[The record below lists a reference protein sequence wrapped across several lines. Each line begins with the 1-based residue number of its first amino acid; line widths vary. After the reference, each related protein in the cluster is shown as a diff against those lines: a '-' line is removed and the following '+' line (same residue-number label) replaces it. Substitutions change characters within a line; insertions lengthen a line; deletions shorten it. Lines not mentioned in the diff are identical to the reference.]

1 MTDSKVFLDTS
12 PLIYLL
18 DDDANF
24 GEKTKAILSSLS
36 EQEATFVTS
45 VITCTEYLVVP
56 YRNGNRLRIE
66 AFWELIAD
74 YPIILYP
81 ITQQIATKA
90 AEIRSQYRFK
100 AMDSL
105 QLAVACIEGCSMFL
119 TNDKQLC
126 QFREISCVTV
136 EEWKYEIAKSN
147 RK

>member
-1 MTDSKVFLDTS
+1 MTDSKIFLDTS

-18 DDDANF
+18 DNDANF
-24 GEKTKAILSSLS
+24 GEQTKNILSVLS

-56 YRNGNRLRIE
+56 YRNGNRLRVE

-74 YPIILYP
+74 YPILLYP
-81 ITQQIATKA
+81 ITQQVASKA
-90 AEIRSQYRFK
+90 AEIRAQYRFK

-105 QLAVACIEGCSMFL
+105 QLAVACLEGCSMFL

-126 QFREISCVTV
+126 RFEELSCRTV
-136 EEWKYEIAKSN
+136 AEW
-147 RK
+147 

>member
-24 GEKTKAILSSLS
+24 GEKTKIILSSLS
-36 EQEATFVTS
+36 EQEVTFVTS

-56 YRNGNRLRIE
+56 YRKGNRLRIE

-74 YPIILYP
+74 CPIILYP
-81 ITQQIATKA
+81 ITQQVAMKA
-90 AEIRSQYRFK
+90 AEIRAQYQFK
-100 AMDSL
+100 TMDSL
-105 QLAVACIEGCSMFL
+105 QLAVACLEGCSMFL

-126 QFREISCVTV
+126 QFGEISCQMVA
-136 EEWKYEIAKSN
+136 EW
-147 RK
+147 